1 MKKLNQQVLEQF
13 IKLTI
18 RGESERAT
26 RLMEKY
32 ISAKGAFLVNEEN
45 YGGDDPMFPARREL
59 QRELEDDIASD
70 QVDGDDTEL
79 GNLADA
85 GGEDGCPG
93 CEDPECADCNEDGGE
108 GDQSAEAV
116 AQMIQDLIA
125 SGGLDE
131 DKLAKI
137 VDIIASDD
145 DVEGDGLD
153 PEGEVG
159 DEVPNSGDEEGLDD
173 DELPPEGGETG
184 ALSMDSENPEDAH
197 LKV

>member
-32 ISAKGAFLVNEEN
+32 ISAKGAFIVNEEN

-70 QVDGDDTEL
+70 QVEDEGPEL
-79 GNLADA
+79 GNLADE
-85 GGEDGCPG
+85 GGEGCPG
-93 CEDPECADCNEDGGE
+93 CEDPDCADCGSEGGE

-116 AQMIQDLIA
+116 AQMIQDLIS

-153 PEGEVG
+153 PDGEVPE
-159 DEVPNSGDEEGLDD
+159 EVPASDEDGI

-184 ALSMDSENPEDAH
+184 ALDMDSDNPEDAH
-197 LKV
+197 LKM